1 MGYLKD
7 GLMSGNLKPDISGN
21 TGIHVTM
28 NGKWVSEYAFFWA
41 TGLAGGLTGN
51 NQNVGIHFL
60 ASRSDG
66 KYGNSSTVQPPA
78 FQILMIIKA

>member
-1 MGYLKD
+1 
-7 GLMSGNLKPDISGN
+7 
-21 TGIHVTM
+21 M